1 MHRHCTA
8 IVCKDYGVN
17 VSAPSSAK
25 ALAREKVKGLWIA
38 IPTPFSADG
47 GQVDEDALGAAV
59 DHYIDGLSVDGIF
72 CGGVM
77 GEFWALSIDE
87 RKRVHELVARQAAGR
102 VPVMAQ
108 VGHHVFSDTV
118 QLCDHAIQHGVD
130 FGIAM
135 NPYYP
140 PSPPPE
146 CVRAWYEALAD
157 ASPLPMFLFNTMY
170 SGYTLSPELIAELAD
185 LDNICGIKNPRGPE
199 HLLRVQELA
208 GDRIVVTDA
217 SERHWLDL
225 HIDHGFQ
232 ALMSTPGTGA
242 LSAPRRTCRSSTTR
256 ALRTRATSTLRAH
269 SARSSTRRATPSIA
283 GCARPWLERTVI
295 PIAQLKAWLGLLGLP
310 QGPVRPPLVP
320 LARDEEA
327 ALAARPRRGRAP
339 VARRS
344 PARSRARAR
353 APSRAPRCSS
363 SAMKSTSS

>member
-1 MHRHCTA
+1 M
-8 IVCKDYGVN
+8 N

-25 ALAREKVKGLWIA
+25 ELAREKVKGLWIA

-47 GQVDEDALGAAV
+47 GQVDEDALAPRSTTTSTGWR
-59 DHYIDGLSVDGIF
+59 VDGIF

-118 QLCDHAIQHGVD
+118 QLCDHAIATRRRLRHRDEPLLPAEPAAG
-130 FGIAM
+130 
-135 NPYYP
+135 
-140 PSPPPE
+140 
-146 CVRAWYEALAD
+146 VRARVVRGARGRLSASDVPLQHDVLRLHALPRAD
-157 ASPLPMFLFNTMY
+157 RRAGGPGQHLRNQEP
-170 SGYTLSPELIAELAD
+170 P
-185 LDNICGIKNPRGPE
+185 GPE

-225 HIDHGFQ
+225 HIEHGFQ
-232 ALMSTPGTGA
+232 ALMSTPALALYQRPGHLPIVDYTRLADSGDIDAARA
-242 LSAPRRTCRSSTTR
+242 LSAKLGPGARCLRS
-256 ALRTRATSTLRAH
+256 LD
-269 SARSSTRRATPSIA
+269 ARDPGSSGS
-283 GCARPWLERTVI
+283 VI

-327 ALAARPRRGRAP
+327 ALRRDLDAAGLL
-339 VARRS
+339 
-344 PARSRARAR
+344 
-353 APSRAPRCSS
+353 
-363 SAMKSTSS
+363 